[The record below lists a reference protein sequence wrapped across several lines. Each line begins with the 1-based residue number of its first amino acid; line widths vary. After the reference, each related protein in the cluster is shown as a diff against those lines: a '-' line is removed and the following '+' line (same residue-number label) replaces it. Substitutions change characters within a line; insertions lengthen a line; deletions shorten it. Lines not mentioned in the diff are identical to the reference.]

1 MSDYLTSGFNSPVT
15 RRTTLLM
22 GAAAGLSAFVP
33 ALSASAADGADKRP
47 ELRIAVQMNPVSQEP
62 VDAASNVAFRNNF
75 SIHETVLAL
84 DMRGDFSVK
93 PNLATSWT
101 WISPTVLEMKLRPGV
116 IFHDGREMTADD
128 VAFSFGPERLLNKD
142 APGYPTYRTNF
153 TSLDHVEVVDP
164 LTVRFVTKFQD
175 PIFLQRLASYAAV
188 VISKDAWQKN
198 GGNWTTWRQK
208 PVGAGPYKVESYT
221 ANESVVLAA
230 HDQAYR
236 GKPAAKRVTLRI
248 VPEVSSR
255 IAGLLAGDYDI
266 ATDLP
271 PDQLSVVTASTDH
284 EIVGGPVPNNRILFF
299 DKNNPALKD
308 PRVRQALILAIDRQA
323 IVDTIWNGR
332 TKVPNGLQFE
342 LYGPVY
348 LKDYP
353 AYKYDPDQAMQLLKD
368 AGYNGEEIEVR
379 SQNNYYTA
387 ENPVTQAVVAM
398 WQAVG
403 VNAKMKFVE
412 SGKLFEASSTRAT
425 GNWSSTG
432 QVPDPYISFFT
443 QFSSAGNLS
452 SFKIW
457 QNADFDA
464 LGAKMEQAVDPADRA
479 KIFRDMLHLIEWED
493 PGVTVLHQ
501 NAVFFGI
508 RKGIKWQPLPAFQ
521 MDLGAGSLSFEEQ
534 KS

>member
-1 MSDYLTSGFNSPVT
+1 MSENTFNGLNTVIT

-22 GAAAGLSAFVP
+22 GAAASLSTLMP
-33 ALSASAADGADKRP
+33 ALPAFADDAGDSRP
-47 ELRIAVQMNPVSQEP
+47 ELRIAVQLNPVSQET
-62 VDAASNVAFRNNF
+62 VDAASNVAFRNNY

-93 PNLATSWT
+93 PNLGTSWT

-116 IFHDGREMTADD
+116 IFHDGREMTAED

-142 APGYPTYRTNF
+142 APGYPTYRTSF

-175 PIFLQRLASYAAV
+175 PIFLQRLACYAAS

-221 ANESVVLAA
+221 ANESVVLVS
-230 HDQAYR
+230 HDQALR

-266 ATDLP
+266 VTDLP
-271 PDQLSVVTASTDH
+271 PDQLSSVSDSPGHA
-284 EIVGGPVPNNRILFF
+284 IVGGPVPNHRILFF
-299 DKNNPALKD
+299 DKTNPALKD

-332 TKVPNGLQFE
+332 TRVPNGLQFE

-379 SQNNYYTA
+379 SQNNYYAA

-412 SGKLFEASSTRAT
+412 GGKLFEGTSSRAT
-425 GNWSSTG
+425 GNWSSTA
-432 QVPDPYISFFT
+432 QIPDPFISFYT
-443 QFSSAGNLS
+443 QFGAAGSLN

-464 LGAKMEQAVDPADRA
+464 LGAKMETAVDPADRA
-479 KIFRDMLHLIEWED
+479 KIFRDMLHLAEWED
-493 PGVTVLHQ
+493 PAETVLHQ

-508 RKGIKWQPLPAFQ
+508 RNGIKWQPLPAFQ

>member
-1 MSDYLTSGFNSPVT
+1 MSEHTFTGLNAAVT

-22 GAAAGLSAFVP
+22 GAAAGLAALVP
-33 ALSASAADGADKRP
+33 ALPAAADDAGDIRP
-47 ELRIAVQMNPVSQEP
+47 ELRIAVQQNPTSQEP
-62 VDAASNVAFRNNF
+62 VDAASNVAFRNNY
-75 SIHETVLAL
+75 SIHETVLAI

-93 PNLATSWT
+93 PNLGTSWT
-101 WISPTVLEMKLRPGV
+101 WVSPTILEMKLRPGV

-128 VAFSFGPERLLNKD
+128 VAFSFGPERLLNKN
-142 APGYPTYRTNF
+142 APGYPVYLTSF

-164 LTVRFVTKFQD
+164 LTVRFITKFQD
-175 PIFLQRLASYAAV
+175 PIFLQRLACYAAV
-188 VISKDAWQKN
+188 VISRDAWQKN

-208 PVGAGPYKVESYT
+208 PIGAGPYKVESYAT
-221 ANESVVLAA
+221 NENVVLAS
-230 HDQAYR
+230 HDQAFR

-271 PDQLSVVTASTDH
+271 PDQLSAVTGSPGH
-284 EIVGGPVPNNRILFF
+284 SIVGGPVPNHRILYF
-299 DKNNPALKD
+299 DKTNPALKD

-323 IVDTIWNGR
+323 IVDSIWDGR
-332 TKVPNGLQFE
+332 TRVPNGLQFE

-353 AYKYDPDQAMQLLKD
+353 AYKYDPDQAAKLLKD

-398 WQAVG
+398 WQAIG

-412 SGKLFEASSTRAT
+412 GGKLFENAPGRAT
-425 GNWSSTG
+425 GNWSSTA
-432 QVPDPYISFFT
+432 QIPDPYISFYT
-443 QFSSAGNLS
+443 QFGSAGSLN

-464 LGAKMEQAVDPADRA
+464 LGAKMEKAVDPAERA
-479 KIFRDMLHLIEWED
+479 KIFRDMLQLIEWND

-501 NAVFFGI
+501 NAVFYGI
-508 RKGIKWQPLPAFQ
+508 RDGIKWQPLPAFQ

>member
-1 MSDYLTSGFNSPVT
+1 
-15 RRTTLLM
+15 
-22 GAAAGLSAFVP
+22 
-33 ALSASAADGADKRP
+33 
-47 ELRIAVQMNPVSQEP
+47 
-62 VDAASNVAFRNNF
+62 
-75 SIHETVLAL
+75 
-84 DMRGDFSVK
+84 
-93 PNLATSWT
+93 
-101 WISPTVLEMKLRPGV
+101 
-116 IFHDGREMTADD
+116 
-128 VAFSFGPERLLNKD
+128 
-142 APGYPTYRTNF
+142 
-153 TSLDHVEVVDP
+153 
-164 LTVRFVTKFQD
+164 
-175 PIFLQRLASYAAV
+175 
-188 VISKDAWQKN
+188 
-198 GGNWTTWRQK
+198 
-208 PVGAGPYKVESYT
+208 
-221 ANESVVLAA
+221 
-230 HDQAYR
+230 
-236 GKPAAKRVTLRI
+236 LRI

-271 PDQLSVVTASTDH
+271 PDQLSVVTASADH

-353 AYKYDPDQAMQLLKD
+353 AYQYDPDRAMQLLKD
-368 AGYNGEEIEVR
+368 AGYNGEEIEIR

-412 SGKLFEASSTRAT
+412 SGKLFDNSPTRAT